1 MAHFA
6 HDPNAISYDALTR
19 LLAEKERETDRL
31 WAAELEGRTRMLAQC
46 EALERKIPAWAD
58 LEELGQGLLEALKA
72 ASGAQVAILAIV
84 GADSPFLDVVA
95 SSLETVASHQM
106 EWIEEA
112 FIAGESLRV
121 DPKEAS
127 ELSGPGNAALP
138 ANAALL
144 AELLVDDDGQPLG
157 VLYLERADGE
167 RFDLAPLRPLLALAA
182 RAVADCR
189 ERLSEER
196 LLIDAAGAMAAG
208 EGPKA
213 GATAWRVSTLSL
225 QLGRRLGLRL
235 NELKALEILGL
246 LHALTPSE
254 VRQHLIELKRGN
266 ACERLWRRLRESS
279 GRARLY
285 PSALPAFLRVID
297 DLPYVSAP
305 HVTSQSSARR
315 LPPPLVA
322 RIVAV
327 AAAYH
332 RALESTLAPDPR
344 LVAYAAVCE
353 EAGRRFDPAVVAALG
368 RQLGFEQRAA

>member
-6 HDPNAISYDALTR
+6 HEPDAISYAALTR
-19 LLAEKERETDRL
+19 LLAEKERETDRR
-31 WAAELEGRTRMLAQC
+31 WAVELENRTRLFATC
-46 EALERKIPAWAD
+46 EALERKIPSWLD
-58 LEELGQGLLEALKA
+58 LEELGYGLLGALQK
-72 ASGAQVAILAIV
+72 ASGASTAILALV

-95 SSLETVASHQM
+95 STVETVAPHQM

-112 FIAGESLRV
+112 FIVGESLRV
-121 DPKEAS
+121 DPREAA
-127 ELSGPGNAALP
+127 ELSGPGNAELPSGLALC
-138 ANAALL
+138 
-144 AELLVDDDGQPLG
+144 AEIIQDDDGTPLG
-157 VLYLERADGE
+157 VLYLERADE
-167 RFDLAPLRPLLALAA
+167 EPFDLSAIEPLLELSA

-196 LLIDAAGAMAAG
+196 LLLDAAGAMAAA

-213 GATAWRVSTLSL
+213 GARAWRVSTLAL

-235 NELKALEILGL
+235 SELKAIELMGL
-246 LHALTPSE
+246 LHALTPAE
-254 VRQHLIELKRGN
+254 VRSALLEIKRGN
-266 ACERLWRRLRESS
+266 GCERLWKRLHEPA

-297 DLPYVSAP
+297 DLPYLSAP
-305 HVTSQSSARR
+305 YEAGGAARR
-315 LPPPLVA
+315 MPPPLTA

-332 RALESTLAPDPR
+332 RALETALAQDPR
-344 LVAYAAVCE
+344 ELAYAVVCE
-353 EAGRRFDPAVVAALG
+353 DAGRRFDPAVVAALG